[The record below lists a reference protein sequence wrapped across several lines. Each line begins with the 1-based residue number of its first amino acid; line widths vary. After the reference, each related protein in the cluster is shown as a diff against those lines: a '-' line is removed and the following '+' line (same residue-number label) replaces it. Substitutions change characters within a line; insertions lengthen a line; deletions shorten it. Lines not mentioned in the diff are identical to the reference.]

1 MNEIEKID
9 YIIETIIKTLKAME
23 DDKQSLSMIPV
34 GILPQWELENSLELL
49 KDLREPLF
57 LELKKDMEGWDSMA
71 KALKK

>member
-23 DDKQSLSMIPV
+23 DDI
-34 GILPQWELENSLELL
+34 GNLPQWELENSLELL

-57 LELKKDMEGWDSMA
+57 LKKP
-71 KALKK
+71 

>member
-23 DDKQSLSMIPV
+23 DDNQSLSMIPV
-34 GILPQWELENSLELL
+34 GILPQWELKNSLELL

-57 LELKKDMEGWDSMA
+57 LKKP
-71 KALKK
+71 

>member
-1 MNEIEKID
+1 MNDIEKID
-9 YIIETIIKTLKAME
+9 YVIETIIKTLKAME
-23 DDKQSLSMIPV
+23 DDNQSLSMIPV

>member
-9 YIIETIIKTLKAME
+9 YVSDTIKETLEAME
-23 DDKQSLSMIPV
+23 DDI
-34 GILPQWELENSLELL
+34 GNLPQWELENSLELL

>member
-1 MNEIEKID
+1 MNDIEKID
-9 YIIETIIKTLKAME
+9 YVIETIIKTLKAME
-23 DDKQSLSMIPV
+23 DDI
-34 GILPQWELENSLELL
+34 GNLPQWELENSLELL

>member
-1 MNEIEKID
+1 MNDIEKID
-9 YIIETIIKTLKAME
+9 YVIETIIKTLKAME
-23 DDKQSLSMIPV
+23 DDI
-34 GILPQWELENSLELL
+34 GNLPQWALENSLELL

>member
-9 YIIETIIKTLKAME
+9 YVSGTIKETLQAME
-23 DDKQSLSMIPV
+23 DDI
-34 GILPQWELENSLELL
+34 GNLPQWQLENSLELL

>member
-9 YIIETIIKTLKAME
+9 YVSDTIKETLQAME
-23 DDKQSLSMIPV
+23 DDI
-34 GILPQWELENSLELL
+34 GNLPQWELENSLELL

>member
-23 DDKQSLSMIPV
+23 DDI
-34 GILPQWELENSLELL
+34 GNLPQWELKNSLELL

>member
-9 YIIETIIKTLKAME
+9 YVSDTIKETLQAME
-23 DDKQSLSMIPV
+23 DDI
-34 GILPQWELENSLELL
+34 GNLPQWQLENSLELL

>member
-1 MNEIEKID
+1 MNDIEKID
-9 YIIETIIKTLKAME
+9 YVIETIIKTLKAM
-23 DDKQSLSMIPV
+23 DDDI
-34 GILPQWELENSLELL
+34 GNLPQWELENSLELL

>member
-1 MNEIEKID
+1 MNDIEKID
-9 YIIETIIKTLKAME
+9 YVIETIIKTLKAME
-23 DDKQSLSMIPV
+23 DDI
-34 GILPQWELENSLELL
+34 GNLPQWELKNSLELL

>member
-9 YIIETIIKTLKAME
+9 YVSDTIKETLKAME
-23 DDKQSLSMIPV
+23 DDI
-34 GILPQWELENSLELL
+34 GNLPQWELENSLELL

>member
-1 MNEIEKID
+1 MNDIEKID
-9 YIIETIIKTLKAME
+9 YVIETIIKTLKAME
-23 DDKQSLSMIPV
+23 DDI
-34 GILPQWELENSLELL
+34 GNLPQWQLENSLELL

>member
-23 DDKQSLSMIPV
+23 DDI
-34 GILPQWELENSLELL
+34 GNLPQWELENSLELL